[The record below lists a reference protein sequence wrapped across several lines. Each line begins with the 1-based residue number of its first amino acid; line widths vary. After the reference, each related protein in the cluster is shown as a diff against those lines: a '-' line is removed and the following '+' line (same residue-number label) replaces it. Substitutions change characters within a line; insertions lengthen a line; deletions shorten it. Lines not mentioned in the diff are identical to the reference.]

1 MCSFFFPVLLC
12 LRVMVDSFVGR
23 LANAFADLIKEL
35 WIAPMDNH
43 SSSSWLG
50 QNDGHG
56 IKNNV
61 SSSTRRTSS
70 YTIPSQLKRAVAT
83 YAPRFAGC
91 AQHDTQEFLA
101 YLLDG
106 LHEDLN
112 RVRGKKTYVNT
123 PDHIDDEYVDD
134 DSRLHLIDGAQSW
147 DAYQKRNSSVL
158 IDSFYGQFKSTCMC
172 PLCERVSVS
181 FGEFH
186 FAPRSLILHWQTP
199 SFL

>member
-1 MCSFFFPVLLC
+1 
-12 LRVMVDSFVGR
+12 
-23 LANAFADLIKEL
+23 
-35 WIAPMDNH
+35 MDDY

-50 QNDGHG
+50 QNDSHG
-56 IKNNV
+56 IKNTIN
-61 SSSTRRTSS
+61 SPTRRTSS

-112 RVRGKKTYVNT
+112 RVRGRKPYVNT
-123 PDHIDDEYVDD
+123 PDHIDDEYIGD

-147 DAYQKRNSSVL
+147 DAYQKRNNSLL

-172 PLCERVSVS
+172 PLCKRVSVS
-181 FGEFH
+181 FGEFC
-186 FAPRSLILHWQTP
+186 FATHSLILHRQTVC
-199 SFL
+199 FM